1 MLVSCRLGGQSG
13 GTTPPRLHKAEDG
26 CRQLLSGLAHEA
38 CSVQVHLD
46 TLQVPRLPAPVSV
59 LRAPHNVASWQPR
72 RHRSEVHQLHGR
84 LRHLERQQ
92 QEAQAVLHSL
102 LGDVAQG
109 DVVVKGG
116 RGLFPPVLSP
126 SLDSAYSDSSRPVSS
141 PTVSTASSS
150 SADGSMSAS
159 LSPAA
164 AVPTGSWVV
173 QEEAGGRGTE
183 LCSCTI
189 AAALV
194 FGAHAES
201 VCRFRA
207 GALSWF
213 TSCWYSCCELCTI
226 ASKPPIPSAAQ
237 RID

>member
-38 CSVQVHLD
+38 CSVQAHLD

-72 RHRSEVHQLHGR
+72 RHQSEVHQLHGR

-116 RGLFPPVLSP
+116 RGLFPPVLGP

-141 PTVSTASSS
+141 PRVRWS
-150 SADGSMSAS
+150 SACMPRVCAASGQAPSRGSR
-159 LSPAA
+159 AA
-164 AVPTGSWVV
+164 
-173 QEEAGGRGTE
+173 GT
-183 LCSCTI
+183 
-189 AAALV
+189 AA
-194 FGAHAES
+194 
-201 VCRFRA
+201 
-207 GALSWF
+207 
-213 TSCWYSCCELCTI
+213 CELCTI